1 MGPFYNCCLCSVSVG
16 GGDLCE
22 KCATLLIKAEIE
34 KNTRE
39 IVFHQL
45 TKAEIKKRTRENEIY
60 QKKLKEFKTIDYQS
74 EDCQQNAQRFSQEL
88 FKKKF
93 KTLLSVGFT
102 SKLKVW
108 IMVLIFSLG
117 FSIYS
122 LVSI

>member
-45 TKAEIKKRTRENEIY
+45 TKAEIKKRTREIEIY
-60 QKKLKEFKTIDYQS
+60 QKKLKEFKKILPYHPWLSFDTICS
-74 EDCQQNAQRFSQEL
+74 FITEV
-88 FKKKF
+88 KK
-93 KTLLSVGFT
+93 
-102 SKLKVW
+102 
-108 IMVLIFSLG
+108 
-117 FSIYS
+117 
-122 LVSI
+122 